1 MDVVINSQIQ
11 SPLVRTL
18 ARTKGK
24 SQSFTHNIA
33 DNVAPCSFTKI
44 QLTSQNQGETQFGR
58 NYKLKIP
65 QYGYLRDVI
74 LKYTTQENT
83 IDAKVIEVVKP
94 LYTHYYTAL
103 EDVRAAGSYCNAGD
117 PDNTTALSIGVT
129 VGTRSRA
136 SDLTWYNLQN
146 VLRQDATN
154 NGYGSNVLDLTAQT
168 EAGSI
173 LAPQFPSLIM
183 PTGTI
188 TGITGNNGYN
198 GLTSTNVCAVSG

>member
-1 MDVVINSQIQ
+1 M
-11 SPLVRTL
+11 

-94 LYTHYYTAL
+94 LYTQYYTAL
-103 EDVRAAGSYCNAGD
+103 EDVRAAGSYCGAVD
-117 PDNTTALSIGVT
+117 PDN
-129 VGTRSRA
+129 
-136 SDLTWYNLQN
+136 
-146 VLRQDATN
+146 ATP
-154 NGYGSNVLDLTAQT
+154 A
-168 EAGSI
+168 
-173 LAPQFPSLIM
+173 
-183 PTGTI
+183 
-188 TGITGNNGYN
+188 
-198 GLTSTNVCAVSG
+198 